1 MDTSINWHLETDDNN
16 VAWLGLDKVDATAN
30 VLSSHVMAE
39 LNDRLADLE
48 AGTPKAVIVHS
59 MKKTGFIAGAD
70 VTEFTALTGE
80 DQAYELVRAGQKV
93 FDRLEALSMPTIAL
107 INGFALGG
115 GLELALACDYRIVVD
130 EDSARLGLPEVQ
142 LGIHPGFGG
151 TVRSTRLVGPQAA
164 LDMMLTG
171 RGLRPRAAKKIG
183 LVDQVVARRHLRR
196 AALQMALS
204 PPKKRKPGAKGK
216 AMNSGVM
223 RPLIARMSEKQV
235 AKKARKDHY
244 PAPYAIIDLWKEY
257 AWDWSLM
264 YDKEARS
271 IARLMCTPTSRNLV
285 RVFLLQDRLKAQAA
299 DKTFK
304 PSHVH
309 VIGAGVMG
317 GDIAAW
323 CAVRGF
329 SVTLQDREP
338 KYIGPAIE
346 RAHALFKKKLRRP
359 HLIQGAADRLMPDV
373 AGNGVDDADVVIE
386 AIFEN
391 TEAKQ
396 ALYRS
401 LEPRMKTH
409 AILATNTSSI
419 RLEELATVLDRP
431 ERLIGLHFFN
441 PVAKMPLVEVIYGDQ
456 TDRNEAAKGV
466 QFARRISRLPLPC
479 RSAPGFVVNRIL
491 FPYMIEAMR
500 IGTEGV
506 PLAVIDRAAEQ
517 FGMPMGPVELADTVG
532 LDVCLHVA
540 NVFAREFGMEI
551 PDRLSQMVERKDLGK
566 KTGRGFYDWK
576 KGKAVKPK
584 ASNDAIAED
593 LTDRLLLP
601 FVNEAAA
608 CLREGIVEDADLL
621 DGGVI
626 FGTGFAPFRGG
637 PIQYARDRG
646 IDNLVTRL
654 NDLAGRYGERFAP
667 DAYWSHLQQE
677 QAARQAQDVATP
689 SDDPA

>member
-1 MDTSINWHLETDDNN
+1 MQTQDKMNDTTPDWFIETDDNN
-16 VAWLGLDKVDATAN
+16 IAWLGFDKADSSTN
-30 VLSSHVMAE
+30 VLSARVMSE
-39 LNDRLADLE
+39 LNDRLAELE
-48 AGTPKAVIVHS
+48 AVQPRAVIVHS
-59 MKKTGFIAGAD
+59 LKKSGFIAGAD
-70 VTEFTALTGE
+70 ITEFTQLDNE

-93 FDRLEALSMPTIAL
+93 FDRLAALPVPTIAL

-130 EDSARLGLPEVQ
+130 DDSARLGLPEVQ

-151 TVRSTRLVGPQAA
+151 TVRSTQLVGPQAA

-183 LVDQVVARRHLRR
+183 LVDQVVPARHLKR
-196 AALQMALS
+196 AATQMAMA
-204 PPKKRKPGAKGK
+204 PPPRRKLGAKEK
-216 AMNSGVM
+216 AMNSGMM
-223 RPLIARMSEKQV
+223 RPMIAAMSHKQV
-235 AKKARKDHY
+235 AKKARKEHY

-257 AWDWSLM
+257 AGDPALM
-264 YDKEARS
+264 YEKEARS
-271 IARLMCTPTSRNLV
+271 IARLMCTSTSRNLV
-285 RVFLLQDRLKAQAA
+285 RVFLLQDRLKGLATNR
-299 DKTFK
+299 TFK
-304 PSHVH
+304 PQHVH

-323 CAVRGF
+323 CALRGLN
-329 SVTLQDREP
+329 VTLQDREA
-338 KYIGPAIE
+338 KYIGPAIG
-346 RAHALFKKKLRRP
+346 RAHALFQKKLRKP
-359 HLIQGAADRLMPDV
+359 HLVQAAADRLMADV
-373 AGNGVDDADVVIE
+373 AGTGVTSADVIIE

-396 ALYRS
+396 ALYQT
-401 LEPRMKTH
+401 LEPRMKPG

-431 ERLIGLHFFN
+431 QRLIGLHFFN
-441 PVAKMPLVEVIYGDQ
+441 PVAKMPLVEVIFGEQ
-456 TDRNEAAKGV
+456 TDREEVEKGLAFAK
-466 QFARRISRLPLPC
+466 RIGRLPLPC

-500 IGTEGV
+500 IGGEGV
-506 PLAVIDRAAEQ
+506 PLAVIDKTAER

-566 KTGRGFYDWK
+566 KSGRGFYEWK
-576 KGKAVKPK
+576 KGRPVKPK
-584 ASNDAIAED
+584 TNNESAPDD

-626 FGTGFAPFRGG
+626 FGTGFAPFTGG
-637 PIQYARDRG
+637 PINYARDRG
-646 IDNLVTRL
+646 IGNLVTRL

-667 DAYWSHLQQE
+667 DEYWSMLQSG
-677 QAARQAQDVATP
+677 QD
-689 SDDPA
+689 